1 MFIALVSIFLL
12 QQTPAQPTIVW
23 NTPVEPPA
31 AIPAAPPPP
40 IPDWARAD
48 PFGYERSECSPLIRK
63 AEESQDACQARV
75 RIALAAN
82 LGEALPD
89 ALKPVGTTTGECRQ
103 TAAGDRY
110 ALQCGTPAR
119 PDRPLPTS
127 GERTCETRPQA
138 QPGGGV
144 VWQEN
149 CRPADGRAPAD
160 DGLRVRIG
168 QD

>member
-1 MFIALVSIFLL
+1 MLIALVSVLLL

-23 NTPVEPPA
+23 STPVEPVVEAPA
-31 AIPAAPPPP
+31 ARPPA

-63 AEESQDACQARV
+63 ATESQDACQARV
-75 RIALAAN
+75 RVALAAN

-89 ALKPVGTTTGECRQ
+89 GLKPSGAPETCRQ
-103 TAAGDRY
+103 EAAGDRY

-119 PDRPLPTS
+119 PDRPVTPS
-127 GERTCETRPQA
+127 SERTCETRPEA

-144 VWQEN
+144 VWQET
-149 CRPADGRAPAD
+149 CRPADGSAPAR
-160 DGLRVRIG
+160 DGLRVRLG

>member
-1 MFIALVSIFLL
+1 MLIALVAALLL

-23 NTPVEPPA
+23 STPVEAPPA
-31 AIPAAPPPP
+31 APATPPPP

-75 RIALAAN
+75 RTALAAN
-82 LGEALPD
+82 LGAALPD
-89 ALKPVGTTTGECRQ
+89 GLKPAGATTGECRQ

-119 PDRPLPTS
+119 PDRPVAASP
-127 GERTCETRPQA
+127 ERTCETRPQA

-144 VWQEN
+144 VWQET
-149 CRPADGRAPAD
+149 CRPADGSAPAD
-160 DGLRVRIG
+160 EGLRVRIG
-168 QD
+168 RD